1 MASTI
6 AARAGNRLRIAQRI
20 RPLVALRRRMIQNAG
35 VRISAK
41 ADYAVR
47 AAVELARAGDAGLT
61 ADAVA
66 RAQDIPVFFLKK
78 IFSEMRLANLVVT
91 QRGRDGG
98 HRLARPPAQI
108 TVADILRAVE
118 GPLADVRGQAPE
130 NLDYHGGAEPLQ
142 DVWIALRANVRAV
155 LEGVTLAHLANEQ
168 LPKRIANLAQK
179 DDARFRR

>member
-1 MASTI
+1 M
-6 AARAGNRLRIAQRI
+6 
-20 RPLVALRRRMIQNAG
+20 VQNAA

-47 AAVELARAGDAGLT
+47 AAVELAIAGDVSLS

-78 IFSEMRLANLVVT
+78 IFNDMRLAGLVNT

-98 HRLARPPAQI
+98 HRLARPPSEI
-108 TVADILRAVE
+108 SVADILRAME
-118 GPLADVRGQAPE
+118 GPLADVRGEAPE
-130 NLDYHGGAEPLQ
+130 NLNYHGAAEPLQ
-142 DVWIALRANVRAV
+142 DVWIALRANVRTV
-155 LEGVTLAHLANEQ
+155 LEGVTLAHIANEQ

-179 DDARFRR
+179 DDARLRR